1 MEQPPSED
9 TNELSPTNPESGT
22 PPGPETLNQAP
33 PTGAVA
39 ATATSGASGIK
50 TVLIAIGAAALG
62 VTGTVYGPS
71 LLEEF
76 RSGQSGGN
84 EVADGSVPKAG
95 FVLGGITSSEP
106 VSSIVVTL
114 RAGAEGA
121 DLNERVDVHLGTGF
135 PLRLFPLGNDART
148 PAFAAFPQKSSLDPG
163 ETSIR
168 AGGEATFEF
177 STQGDDGQD
186 LLGTTPQLLKDL
198 TVGDL
203 NAIGFSSLGASDWVL
218 EGYRIEVNGKLFAEH
233 DSVNA
238 RPGTALGEV
247 RKELASLKPE
257 SEVLLKEIADLKTLM
272 ATGLGSDKDKADLAL
287 KEAAMEEIAGPLNLL
302 AGQGAGYYPWYVEQ
316 DKNLL
321 SKVAVDSPVSEI
333 GIKLLA
339 GGGEEPGTR
348 NPLYIKA
355 GAKKFLL
362 TSEADPLVAREA
374 PQEFT
379 ISLADLKYNPITT
392 DDLDKI
398 GVGVIG
404 NEERFGQV
412 PDRAKLQRVVITEGG
427 KTIYDSELKVEDRRA
442 LEAYWLVPPA
452 HYDHAGQIIQN
463 PEKATEKHLWATG
476 MVAPPELLADKGPVA
491 PETPLPGGTPG
502 SFQPISFPGT
512 AGLPGS
518 TTPGAPGITP
528 GSGFTP
534 LPTPGSNAG
543 LSPLPG
549 GTTPGLS
556 PGQNPGFPGSGIGQT
571 QPATTTFSGS
581 PSGTFIPTGQV
592 DPATGLIRGTLQ
604 RSNPGGFTP
613 IRTNIGPG
621 GLNPGVFNQPTIP
634 SNNQRGL
641 TASDIAQLATAIL
654 NIIKPTPATPTPAAP
669 VAPPT
674 IAVAGFPNS
683 VSTVQIGKKVTVD
696 WTVIGDAAGL
706 GTISSFRIDLMP
718 VLPHLSPPT
727 PTGAIALA
735 TTSANAN
742 SRTVSVPEISLP
754 AAGLP
759 GVKKED
765 LPLLYVKPVVTAL
778 DANGKT
784 VGTAREGA
792 ILPLLP
798 SMSINAAKSEL
809 EYELRRGLRSLPT
822 DDPLSVLNGS
832 FQMIPPQS
840 PNTSWKALGVV
851 KPGIGV
857 SDIAAMIGFTEE
869 SSVGGLRFA
878 PNELV
883 SSPNL
888 SPTSYNTAVRT
899 KGGGIAVLMFEGNI
913 SQPVRKSGDPAM
925 PAGKD
930 GAPRGWRV
938 VGHLGFLA
946 GSSGGAGTAD
956 VQMRVE
962 LSGNGKTVAPTIV
975 RNLNGDHMVD
985 PTDSKLEKCAW
996 FRLETSAPIV
1006 VKQTPGGPMQEFDI
1020 PISFEALDKGVGWAY
1035 PASRPAASF
1044 GSVPKGSNIA
1054 DPNNHLTAAM
1064 TQVDFK
1070 AYEDAKKNGTQ
1081 FGVGFGVTITL
1092 MVDTSASPVSDTLG
1106 VFGLRLVPDVY

>member
-1 MEQPPSED
+1 M
-9 TNELSPTNPESGT
+9 GK
-22 PPGPETLNQAP
+22 
-33 PTGAVA
+33 VA
-39 ATATSGASGIK
+39 ATATSGASAVK
-50 TVLIAIGAAALG
+50 TVMIAIGAAALG
-62 VTGTVYGPS
+62 VTGAVYGPS
-71 LLEEF
+71 LLQEF
-76 RSGQSGGN
+76 RPGESGGN
-84 EVADGSVPKAG
+84 EVVDGSVPKAG
-95 FVLGGITSSEP
+95 FTLGSISSSEP

-114 RAGAEGA
+114 KAGADGA

-148 PAFAAFPQKSSLDPG
+148 PAFAAFPQKSSLEPG
-163 ETSIR
+163 ETSIH

-177 STQGDDGQD
+177 STQSENGQD

-203 NAIGFSSLGASDWVL
+203 TAIGFSSLGASDWVL

-238 RPGTALGEV
+238 RPGTVLGEV

-316 DKNLL
+316 NKKLL
-321 SKVAVDSPVSEI
+321 SKIAVDSPVSEI

-362 TSEADPLVAREA
+362 TSEADPLIAREA

-379 ISLADLKYNPITT
+379 LSLADLKYNPITT

-412 PDRAKLQRVVITEGG
+412 PDRAKLQRVVITADG

-463 PEKATEKHLWATG
+463 QEKATEKYLWLSG
-476 MVAPPELLADKGPVA
+476 MVAPPEIISNKVPVA

-502 SFQPISFPGT
+502 SFQPISFPALPGG

-518 TTPGAPGITP
+518 TTPGTPGLAPSAPGLTP

-534 LPTPGSNAG
+534 LPAPGSNPG

-549 GTTPGLS
+549 GITPGINPGQN
-556 PGQNPGFPGSGIGQT
+556 PGQNPGFPGSGIGQS
-571 QPATTTFSGS
+571 QPAVTTFSGS
-581 PSGTFIPTGQV
+581 PSGTFIPTGQF
-592 DPATGLIRGTLQ
+592 DPATGLVRGTLQ
-604 RSNPGGFTP
+604 RTNIGGFTP
-613 IRTNIGPG
+613 IRSDPGIG
-621 GLNPGVFNQPTIP
+621 GLNPAIFNQPTIP

-654 NIIKPTPATPTPAAP
+654 NIIKPTPATPTPANP
-669 VAPPT
+669 IAPPT
-674 IAVAGFPNS
+674 IDTAGFPNTMS
-683 VSTVQIGKKVTVD
+683 AVEIGRKATVD
-696 WTVIGDAAGL
+696 WTVLGDASGM

-727 PTGAIALA
+727 PAGSKALA
-735 TTSANAN
+735 TTSADAN
-742 SRTVSVPEISLP
+742 SRTVSVPAIILP
-754 AAGLP
+754 AGGFP

-765 LPLLYVKPVVTAL
+765 LPLLLVKPVVTAL

-792 ILPLLP
+792 LLPLLP
-798 SMSINAAKSEL
+798 DPTTYNLHGVQFSLLRGITTKPIDDPASEL
-809 EYELRRGLRSLPT
+809 G
-822 DDPLSVLNGS
+822 GS
-832 FQMIPPQS
+832 FQIMPAQPAAPAPS
-840 PNTSWKALGVV
+840 LPNTSWKALGVV
-851 KPGIGV
+851 KPAIGV
-857 SDIAAMIGFTEE
+857 SDTAAIIGLTEE
-869 SSVGGLRFA
+869 SSVAGLRFA
-878 PNELV
+878 PTEVANPALARH
-883 SSPNL
+883 
-888 SPTSYNTAVRT
+888 TATRT
-899 KGGGIAVLMFEGNI
+899 KGGAVSVLMFEGGI
-913 SQPVRKSGDPAM
+913 THPTQGGIPAAAGKSGVAK
-925 PAGKD
+925 GY
-930 GAPRGWRV
+930 RL

-946 GSSGGAGTAD
+946 GSSAKTGTAD

-962 LSGNGKTVAPTIV
+962 LSGAGKSMAPTII
-975 RNLNGDHMVD
+975 RNLNGDHSVD
-985 PTDSKLEKCAW
+985 QKLEKSAY

-1020 PISFEALDKGVGWAY
+1020 PISFETLDKGLASLLTY
-1035 PASRPAASF
+1035 PVSRPGAAF
-1044 GSVPKGSNIA
+1044 DPRPNPVAPFVAAIPKGSDFVNQA
-1054 DPNNHLTAAM
+1054 NHLTAPM
-1064 TQVDFK
+1064 TKVDFD
-1070 AYEDAKKNGTQ
+1070 AYEAAKKNGAQ
-1081 FGVGFGVTITL
+1081 FGVTVTI

-1106 VFGLRLVPDVY
+1106 IFGLRLIPDVY